1 MKSALI
7 AYEQIRS
14 PNNEQLL
21 VIINHIEH
29 SMFENKICSQ
39 GINKEKET
47 SILKKSQV
55 EFLVNH

>member
-47 SILKKSQV
+47 GILEKSQV